1 MSDILRQIDE
11 DLQKDRLLAIWKRY
25 GIAIIAIIVL
35 SITFVV
41 GFQIYKSLNKNKN
54 EKIVESYIEF
64 STINENSLLIEKLG
78 SIQNTD
84 HKMIAGLSRINIA
97 NALLEEGNENEAFL
111 KLEEIINNDDSDPV
125 IYDLAIYY
133 YLLSNID
140 KINEDEFSAF
150 IDKAKHNNSPFKV
163 LFQELDA
170 IKYALSG
177 DKDMSVQILKK
188 IIESDETSNEIK
200 IRSEKFL
207 EIIK

>member
-78 SIQNTD
+78 SIRNTD

-133 YLLSNID
+133 YLLSKID
-140 KINEDEFSAF
+140 KINEDEFSTF
-150 IDKAKHNNSPFKV
+150 IEKAKHNNSPFKV

>member
-54 EKIVESYIEF
+54 EK
-64 STINENSLLIEKLG
+64 SLLIEKLG
-78 SIQNTD
+78 SIRNTD

-97 NALLEEGNENEAFL
+97 NALLEEGKENEAFL

-133 YLLSNID
+133 YLLSKID
-140 KINEDEFSAF
+140 KINEDEFSTF
-150 IDKAKHNNSPFKV
+150 IEKAKHNNSPFKV
-163 LFQELDA
+163 LFQESIEL
-170 IKYALSG
+170 ALS
-177 DKDMSVQILKK
+177 MPLIVLS
-188 IIESDETSNEIK
+188 TTAF
-200 IRSEKFL
+200 R
-207 EIIK
+207 